1 MKGACNGSTE
11 VVLLLLKAGARIN
24 FQNKVSKIMYVRYFC
39 IILRVLFMISQ

>member
-24 FQNKVSKIMYVRYFC
+24 FQNE
-39 IILRVLFMISQ
+39 VLYIR